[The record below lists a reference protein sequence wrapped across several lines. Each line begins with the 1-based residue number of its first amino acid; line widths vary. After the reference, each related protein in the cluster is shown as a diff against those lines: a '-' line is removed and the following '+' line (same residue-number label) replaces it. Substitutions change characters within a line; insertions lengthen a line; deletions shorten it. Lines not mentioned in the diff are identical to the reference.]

1 VIDESLS
8 CLRSFQVIAWW
19 IITPTLTLRSTQGR
33 EPVRD
38 YETRTRCLVSL
49 TVQLYAKTMA
59 AYRRLLLLSM

>member
-38 YETRTRCLVSL
+38 DATRIRCWVSL
-49 TVQLYAKTMA
+49 TVQVYVTIMA
-59 AYRRLLLLSM
+59 GYRRLLLLSM